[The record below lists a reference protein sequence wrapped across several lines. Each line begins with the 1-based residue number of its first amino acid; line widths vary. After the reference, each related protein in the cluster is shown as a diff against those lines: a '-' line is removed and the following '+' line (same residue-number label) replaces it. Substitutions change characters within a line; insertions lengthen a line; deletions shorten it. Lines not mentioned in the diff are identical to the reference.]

1 VQGRVDED
9 RAANPSRL
17 RKALLLTVR
26 AALVVFFFLLE
37 LVCIRE
43 RVWVSAGL
51 FAVALTFVAIPRT
64 AWPALTT
71 SARVWG
77 CVITFILGIAML
89 PDSFIK

>member
-1 VQGRVDED
+1 MNED
-9 RAANPSRL
+9 QMVSSSRL
-17 RKALLLTVR
+17 RKALVLTSR
-26 AALVVFFFLLE
+26 LALVLFFLLLE

-51 FAVALTFVAIPRT
+51 FAAALTFVAIPRT
-64 AWPALTT
+64 AWPALTF

-77 CVITFILGIAML
+77 CVITFVLGIAML